1 MLELINRLERF
12 ANETPSKIA
21 YSIDSE
27 SITYSELFCSVKY
40 YADLLKRQGTS
51 PVMLIGHKQVSFL
64 VAMLACI
71 GASRAYI
78 PVDTGTPKERIEKI
92 FNITGTNLVLTFDKT
107 NSFDTFSAVTLK
119 SLEKF
124 SREPLQSSGNTTAY
138 IIFTSGSTGNPKGV
152 PISYKNLDNFMKW
165 ISRIEPLNGYE
176 DITVL
181 NQALFSFDLSVADI
195 YYSLFNGHTL
205 AALEHQDLGSFSYVF
220 DTFNQKKPN
229 VMVVTPT
236 FVRLCLTDKSFCQ
249 ERFPFLRCIYFC
261 GEVLEPT
268 TVRKLF
274 VRFPNLKILNAYG
287 PTEATSAVSAVLI
300 TPKIAEESENLPV
313 GSLGDFATEIEIID
327 GEIVLKGKSVFHG
340 YLGGEVGGYFE
351 ENGID
356 CYCTGDNG
364 KIENG
369 MLYCLGRS
377 DRQIKVNGYRVELD
391 EIERHIDSVK
401 GVTACGVVAS
411 YTSNGKLRCINAF
424 VCGEGINEQQI
435 RNKLKSSLPPYMIP
449 KNIKIVDKLAVN
461 RNGKIDRRALIENEK
476 C

>member
-1 MLELINRLERF
+1 MKRKLFCELSPTCYKISVEKEILLRNLKDFFRKD
-12 ANETPSKIA
+12 KIA
-21 YSIDSE
+21 KTKSNEPLPNTVKSHSSVLVRRLHGVDIRLQENKVTNIQLSSE
-27 SITYSELFCSVKY
+27 HINGMIIKPGE
-40 YADLLKRQGTS
+40 
-51 PVMLIGHKQVSFL
+51 
-64 VAMLACI
+64 
-71 GASRAYI
+71 
-78 PVDTGTPKERIEKI
+78 
-92 FNITGTNLVLTFDKT
+92 
-107 NSFDTFSAVTLK
+107 TFSFWK
-119 SLEKF
+119 
-124 SREPLQSSGNTTAY
+124 
-138 IIFTSGSTGNPKGV
+138 TSGSTGNPKGV

-205 AALEHQDLGSFSYVF
+205 ASLEHQDLGSFSYVF

-249 ERFPFLRCIYFC
+249 ERFPFIRCIYFC

-287 PTEATSAVSAVLI
+287 PTEATGAVSAVLI
-300 TPKIAEESENLPV
+300 TSKIAEESENLPV

-411 YTSNGKLRCINAF
+411 YASNGKLRCINAF

-461 RNGKIDRRALIENEK
+461 RNGKIDRRALIENEE